1 MGALTRYIEWMSRGR
16 RTNREAYV
24 LEEWDLPKPV
34 PDAEWRSTRHLIW
47 LMSCYVIPR

>member
-1 MGALTRYIEWMSRGR
+1 MATLTRYIEWMSRGR

-24 LEEWDLPKPV
+24 LEEWDLPKP
-34 PDAEWRSTRHLIW
+34 TRHLIW